1 MNMDTISSQLMG
13 YDECDN
19 PSPHN
24 ATGLL
29 KTKTLFGRV
38 LETDTSTPGYVT
50 CDDLGSDGDDTPH
63 SPIPEYAQP
72 AHVQATAGF
81 PSDGEPD
88 KVDMIF
94 SDFLAGR
101 IVTALNSYNPV
112 TNYATDDARLYLPAN
127 FTTNSFIPRY
137 ASMAWQDNIN
147 NCKID

>member
-1 MNMDTISSQLMG
+1 
-13 YDECDN
+13 
-19 PSPHN
+19 
-24 ATGLL
+24 
-29 KTKTLFGRV
+29 
-38 LETDTSTPGYVT
+38 
-50 CDDLGSDGDDTPH
+50 
-63 SPIPEYAQP
+63 
-72 AHVQATAGF
+72 
-81 PSDGEPD
+81 
-88 KVDMIF
+88 MIF